1 MGLEALHLIYDD
13 DIATAIYIYSRDGVM
28 CHGARDRWRVWS
40 RCYLFT
46 RDVYYCSLHCVFL
59 LTSLFIAFSY
69 YRVYGALDGLRV
81 DGVIDDLRVDG
92 VLDDLRVDGALD
104 DLRVDGAGPTIGKRA
119 CPP

>member
-1 MGLEALHLIYDD
+1 MERATCGGFGLS
-13 DIATAIYIYSRDGVM
+13 ATYLPVM
-28 CHGARDRWRVWS
+28 CIIV
-40 RCYLFT
+40 LF
-46 RDVYYCSLHCVFL
+46 S
-59 LTSLFIAFSY
+59 AFSD
-69 YRVYGALDGLRV
+69 GALDGLRV